1 MAGWD
6 WLRFLRIGL
15 EVNVGVNKGSS
26 FLIIKPTCESLQAS
40 GPMLYSGAS
49 DGKPSWSVVLRVYA
63 GRVPW

>member
-40 GPMLYSGAS
+40 GPMLYSSGEVS
-49 DGKPSWSVVLRVYA
+49 IL
-63 GRVPW
+63 